1 MKWRGRIFKIVIG
14 ITIVFFAYKAY
25 ILFNK
30 GDFTWPIA
38 SVPQKYISLFSDSCL
53 RTIKPMESLPN
64 KWRDTVSRLTFE
76 NDRYSILICK
86 LKDTTSSSLD
96 NYISQ
101 EKVSSEGGMPIYRGF
116 GFGKS
121 TFKYL
126 PREPSQ
132 NNSSITFRYCCDS
145 ISYSMKQEDRVY
157 FNGIFSSASIC
168 KGKSTNEDLAFIPKT
183 HSCELSIM
191 FLLKGKDIFF
201 IAMTPNYDY
210 NMDPK
215 LLWNCVKK

>member
-1 MKWRGRIFKIVIG
+1 MKRKGRIVKIIIA
-14 ITIVFFAYKAY
+14 ITIVFFTYKAY
-25 ILFNK
+25 ILFSE
-30 GDFTWPIA
+30 GDFTWPIT

-53 RTIKPMESLPN
+53 KTIKPILSLPN
-64 KWRDTVSRLTFE
+64 KWRDTVSRLTFQ
-76 NDRYSILICK
+76 NDRYSVLICK
-86 LKDTTSSSLD
+86 LKDTTSFSLD

-101 EKVSSEGGMPIYRGF
+101 ENVSSGWEMPISRGF
-116 GFGKS
+116 GFGKF
-121 TFKYL
+121 TFKYS

-132 NNSSITFRYCCDS
+132 NNSSIIFKYCCDS
-145 ISYSMKQEDRVY
+145 ISYSMKQENRVY

-168 KGKSTNEDLAFIPKT
+168 KGKSTNEDLVFITGT
-183 HSCELSIM
+183 HSCKLSIM